1 MKTTKSNHSGY
12 VTFVGAGPGD
22 PDLITVKGL
31 RALQT
36 AQVLVYDRLV
46 SRELVEM
53 VPRECTRIYVG
64 KRKHLHV
71 MEQQRINQLLI
82 AHGKAGRQVVRLKGG
97 DSFIFGRGGEEIDA
111 LEAAG
116 IEWRVVP
123 GVTAAT
129 GAAAELGMA
138 LTHRDHSQALTF
150 ITAQRRA
157 GGFEIDW
164 TLAMRPRQSVV
175 FYMGLTL
182 LGEITQGLLSRGMDP
197 ATPFAVIAKA
207 TQIDQRVIVGCI
219 ADIQCQC
226 AQQKIAAPAL
236 LVMGECVRQI
246 KHRPRAARLIY
257 QPMTRVLKLRSKTV
271 TENGTA

>member
-1 MKTTKSNHSGY
+1 MKTTKNNHSGF

-71 MEQQRINQLLI
+71 MEQQRINQLLT

-257 QPMTRVLKLRSKTV
+257 QPMTRVLKLRLKTV

>member
-1 MKTTKSNHSGY
+1 MKTTKSNHSGF
-12 VTFVGAGPGD
+12 VTVVGAGPGD

-138 LTHRDHSQALTF
+138 LTHRDHSQTLTF